1 MRISDWSSDVCS
13 SDLHGARSSGGV
25 CRKGVAPA
33 LRDGNPALYG
43 KSKRQAAR
51 GSPGHAK
58 RGLCTERR
66 LQRACD
72 SRMHCKAVSSF
83 GREII
88 GKSRSNLAR
97 AQLPGVGETR
107 IAMIRTIE
115 KPGRQRPA
123 IYRSALAHR
132 SRRGR
137 QITIPRG
144 AVENSELL

>member
-1 MRISDWSSDVCS
+1 MFTMSLGFYSVFFCLMILRPP
-13 SDLHGARSSGGV
+13 RSTRTDTLFPYTTLFRS
-25 CRKGVAPA
+25 
-33 LRDGNPALYG
+33 
-43 KSKRQAAR
+43 
-51 GSPGHAK
+51 
-58 RGLCTERR
+58 LCTERR

-115 KPGRQRPA
+115 KPGRQRTA
-123 IYRSALAHR
+123 LYRSALAHR
-132 SRRGR
+132 RRRGG

-144 AVENSELL
+144 GVQNLATACSRTENAR

>member
-1 MRISDWSSDVCS
+1 
-13 SDLHGARSSGGV
+13 
-25 CRKGVAPA
+25 
-33 LRDGNPALYG
+33 
-43 KSKRQAAR
+43 
-51 GSPGHAK
+51 
-58 RGLCTERR
+58 
-66 LQRACD
+66 
-72 SRMHCKAVSSF
+72 MHCKAVSSF

-144 AVENSELL
+144 AVENRSEEHTSELQSLMRISYAVFCWQKK

>member
-1 MRISDWSSDVCS
+1 
-13 SDLHGARSSGGV
+13 
-25 CRKGVAPA
+25 
-33 LRDGNPALYG
+33 
-43 KSKRQAAR
+43 
-51 GSPGHAK
+51 
-58 RGLCTERR
+58 
-66 LQRACD
+66 
-72 SRMHCKAVSSF
+72 MHCKAVSSF

-115 KPGRQRPA
+115 KPGRQRSA
-123 IYRSALAHR
+123 IYRSAPAHR

-144 AVENSELL
+144 AVENSEQIGKASCRERGGPYVSISVVAASLKNKKPIAPTL

>member
-1 MRISDWSSDVCS
+1 MFTMSLGFYSVFFCLMILRPP
-13 SDLHGARSSGGV
+13 RST
-25 CRKGVAPA
+25 RTDTLFPYTT
-33 LRDGNPALYG
+33 LF
-43 KSKRQAAR
+43 
-51 GSPGHAK
+51 

-83 GREII
+83 GRELI

-115 KPGRQRPA
+115 KPGRQLPA
-123 IYRSALAHR
+123 IYRSALAPR
-132 SRRGR
+132 RRRGR
-137 QITIPRG
+137 HITIPRG
-144 AVENSELL
+144 AVDPSQVPCPFPN

>member
-1 MRISDWSSDVCS
+1 MRIRDWSSDVCS
-13 SDLHGARSSGGV
+13 SDLVDERIGPAGTHYACLGIALQQHTLHQRHGARASGGV

-72 SRMHCKAVSSF
+72 SRMHCKAVSS
-83 GREII
+83 
-88 GKSRSNLAR
+88 RS
-97 AQLPGVGETR
+97 EEHT
-107 IAMIRTIE
+107 
-115 KPGRQRPA
+115 
-123 IYRSALAHR
+123 
-132 SRRGR
+132 
-137 QITIPRG
+137 
-144 AVENSELL
+144 SELQSLMRISYAVFCLKKKNTSCIIQHTRH

>member
-1 MRISDWSSDVCS
+1 MSVVFFHNVVFSSRRRHTRCALVT
-13 SDLHGARSSGGV
+13 GV
-25 CRKGVAPA
+25 QTCA
-33 LRDGNPALYG
+33 LPIYG

-107 IAMIRTIE
+107 IAMLRTIE
-115 KPGRQRPA
+115 KQDRPRLA
-123 IYRSALAHR
+123 IYRSALAHGTR
-132 SRRGR
+132 PGR

-144 AVENSELL
+144 AVEKTG